1 MCVILFMVYLDY
13 PVDKTIGESYSYRKY
28 IFAQDLWH
36 AQNPKNVLSNLPL
49 NVQQMLQRYY
59 ILKRPLNLMW
69 AFLRL
74 TIGLPIEL
82 VIKIMVHP
90 SKEWKIFVPRPLI
103 DISGQVDEHFGAY
116 RRYERNSGLRSN
128 VN

>member
-1 MCVILFMVYLDY
+1 MVYLDY
-13 PVDKTIGESYSYRKY
+13 PVDKTIGESFSNRKY

-36 AQNPKNVLSNLPL
+36 AQNPADVLSKLPV
-49 NVQQMLQRYY
+49 NVRQMLQRFY
-59 ILKRPLNLMW
+59 ILKRPLNIMW
-69 AFLRL
+69 AFLRI

-82 VIKIMVHP
+82 VIKIMVRP

-116 RRYERNSGLRSN
+116 RRSERNSGLRSN